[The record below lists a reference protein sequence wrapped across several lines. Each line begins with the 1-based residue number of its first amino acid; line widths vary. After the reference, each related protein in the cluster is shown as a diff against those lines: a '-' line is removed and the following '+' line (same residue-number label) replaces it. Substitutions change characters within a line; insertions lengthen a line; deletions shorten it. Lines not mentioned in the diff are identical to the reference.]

1 MAGEL
6 HEKREDLPED
16 VLDFHRAISS
26 LMEELEAVDWY
37 RQRAAA
43 TKDPELKAILDH
55 HQREELEHAMML
67 IEYMRRKDRDVDT
80 QLREYVFKQG
90 SIIEAEEKANE

>member
-1 MAGEL
+1 MAGEF
-6 HEKREDLPED
+6 HEKREELSED
-16 VLDFHRAISS
+16 ALDFHRAVSS

-43 TKDPELKAILDH
+43 TKDPELRAILDH

-67 IEYMRRKDRDVDT
+67 VEYLRRKDKDVDA
-80 QLREYVFKQG
+80 QARAYLFKEG
-90 SIIEAEEKANE
+90 SIIETEEHEKK